1 MSEKPISRFDPIR
14 RVLANPYLSPGF
26 AVLCWA
32 GNFIVGRAL
41 HDSVPPLT
49 LALWRWVGGLLVMLP
64 FAWKHLR
71 RDLPELLS
79 HWRTMALLSGSG
91 ISAYN
96 ALLYIGLQSTT
107 AVNAL
112 LLQSAAPII
121 IVASSRLVFGERSSI
136 SRLIAL
142 TVSLLGVIVIA
153 SHGSVNDLLHLQ
165 PNRGD
170 AWVLAA
176 VMSTCIY
183 FVHLRRRPPVHM
195 LSFLAATFV
204 IGSLFLLPIWLS
216 MPVGTPEPMDLPAD
230 LAAIAYLAVF
240 PSALAYLCFNRG
252 VDMIGGSGAGQ
263 FIHLLPIFGSI
274 LAVIVLGERLAPYH
288 FAAFALIAAGAAWT
302 AFVDRAT
309 PPMPEA
315 QLANGGNALS

>member
-1 MSEKPISRFDPIR
+1 MSETLISRFEPIR
-14 RVLANPYLSPGF
+14 RAFANPYLSLVF

-41 HDSVPPLT
+41 HDTVPPLT
-49 LALWRWVGGLLVMLP
+49 LALWRWIGGLFVVLP

-79 HWRTMALLSGSG
+79 HWRIMVLLSGSG

-112 LLQSAAPII
+112 LLQSAAPVI
-121 IVASSRLVFGERSSI
+121 IVVSSRLAFGERSSPA
-136 SRLIAL
+136 RLLAL
-142 TVSLLGVIVIA
+142 AVSLMGVVVIA
-153 SHGSVNDLLHLQ
+153 SHGSAGDLLHLQ

-176 VMSTCIY
+176 VMSTCVY
-183 FVHLRRRPPVHM
+183 FVYLRRRPPVHM

-204 IGSLFLLPIWLS
+204 IGALFLLPVWLS
-216 MPVGTPEPMDLPAD
+216 MPVGTPEAMDLPAE
-230 LAAIAYLAVF
+230 LAA
-240 PSALAYLCFNRG
+240 
-252 VDMIGGSGAGQ
+252 
-263 FIHLLPIFGSI
+263 
-274 LAVIVLGERLAPYH
+274 
-288 FAAFALIAAGAAWT
+288 
-302 AFVDRAT
+302 
-309 PPMPEA
+309 
-315 QLANGGNALS
+315 